1 MNARRWMDWF
11 ESNRLNRP
19 EPEWHVPCP
28 TDAPTRAALARSLAH
43 FQLGESGDGRH
54 LLAAARKT
62 WPDDAAYL
70 AALETFLGEEHAH
83 AALLA
88 RLVERHGGAL
98 VRRHWSHTVFR
109 LVRQALGAR
118 FELQVLA
125 TAEIVGTAY
134 YRIIHRRTRDPVLE
148 QACSLILRDEAGHL
162 AFHRDRFGSE
172 QADWLPLA
180 RGVWLTQFQALLVTV
195 AAAAWLDHRR
205 ALAALGARRREWVL
219 DVNREAAAFLGGIAA
234 RAAELTAAR
243 GRIALPGEHPSSPA
257 SPSAQGASYTST
269 SATPVAPPAPRT
281 ITV

>member
-11 ESNRLNRP
+11 EQNRLGRP

-28 TDAPTRAALARSLAH
+28 TAPAARAALARSLAH

-54 LLAAARKT
+54 LLAAARET

-88 RLVERHGGAL
+88 RLVERHGGSL
-98 VRRHWSHTVFR
+98 VRRHWTHTAFR
-109 LVRQALGAR
+109 AMRQFFGAR

-134 YRIIHRRTRDPVLE
+134 YRILHRRTRDPVLE
-148 QACSLILRDEAGHL
+148 QACALILRDEAGHL
-162 AFHRDRFGSE
+162 AFHVDRFGSE

-180 RGVWLTQFQALLVTV
+180 RSIWATQFQFLLLAVS
-195 AAAAWLDHRR
+195 AAAWWDHRDALHALR
-205 ALAALGARRREWVL
+205 ARKTEWSREVRREG
-219 DVNREAAAFLGGIAA
+219 AAFLGGITA
-234 RAAELTAAR
+234 RTAELTAAR
-243 GRIALPGEHPSSPA
+243 GSRIPSIS
-257 SPSAQGASYTST
+257 ST
-269 SATPVAPPAPRT
+269 SPVVIFPVPAELER
-281 ITV
+281 ISR